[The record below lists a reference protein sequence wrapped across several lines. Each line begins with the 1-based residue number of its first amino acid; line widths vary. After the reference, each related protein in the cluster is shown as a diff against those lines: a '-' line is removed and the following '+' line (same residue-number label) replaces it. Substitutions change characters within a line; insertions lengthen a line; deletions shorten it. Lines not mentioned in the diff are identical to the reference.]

1 MDYKKL
7 YEQSQEELFGLRFD
21 FDEKNKEHTERYV
34 NLMNYKIQLEKE
46 KEKLKE
52 EVEEK
57 NKELKEQF
65 VNNMISQQF
74 YTDFLDPGEHAEAV
88 QKEDIDEHCKEFH
101 ISDEK
106 KQMLYDIYCYDSDEV
121 CCSQFP

>member
-21 FDEKNKEHTERYV
+21 FDEK
-34 NLMNYKIQLEKE
+34 IQLEKE
-46 KEKLKE
+46 NQKLKE
-52 EVEEK
+52 QVEEK